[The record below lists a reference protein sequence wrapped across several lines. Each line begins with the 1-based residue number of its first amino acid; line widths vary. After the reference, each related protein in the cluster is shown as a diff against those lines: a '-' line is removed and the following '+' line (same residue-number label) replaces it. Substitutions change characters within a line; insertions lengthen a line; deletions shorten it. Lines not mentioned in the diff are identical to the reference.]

1 MPFCPLPILCCTPP
15 LPAPRLGSF
24 LKIGFYECFL
34 KIVLM
39 WTILMSLLSFVTAS
53 VLCFGILVTEASGI
67 LMLPP
72 RIEPARCAMEGQSL
86 NHWTTREVAPWTL
99 YNENNLPVFLAF
111 KFGCFFEKGD
121 KRIFHGLGSE
131 SVILSIF
138 PIASRCTKSSPIVGN
153 RFPRWR

>member
-1 MPFCPLPILCCTPP
+1 MPFCPLPILCCTHPR
-15 LPAPRLGSF
+15 PAPRLGSF
-24 LKIGFYECFL
+24 LKIGYYECFL
-34 KIVLM
+34 KIGLM
-39 WTILMSLLSFVTAS
+39 WTILMSLLCYCFCFVLWYFGHWGMWDLNAPTKNRTCT
-53 VLCFGILVTEASGI
+53 LCNG
-67 LMLPP
+67 
-72 RIEPARCAMEGQSL
+72 RQSL

-153 RFPRWR
+153 RFPRWC